1 MLDTPRRMEDINKGK
16 QRTRGQFDFQQ
27 FSIRQDRCAMKV
39 GTDGV
44 LLGAWVPVE
53 GAKSMLDIGAGTGLI
68 SLMLAQRSQEAKVT
82 AVEVDEDAASQA
94 IENAAASPFA
104 SQIVV
109 EQQSIQDFSR
119 QHVGPF
125 DLIVSN
131 PPFFSG
137 GVISEQEGRASVRHT
152 VKLSH
157 QDLLRSVQKLLTKE
171 GSFCLILPW
180 LEGLRFQ
187 ELAASYQLNT
197 HRVVK
202 VSPNPEKS
210 PNRLLLQLK
219 KSPTPEQGP
228 EMSELSIY
236 AYAGPDAPR
245 SAEYAAL
252 TAYFFL

>member
-82 AVEVDEDAASQA
+82 AVEVDEHAARQA

-119 QHVGPF
+119 QQVGPF

-157 QDLLRSVQKLLTKE
+157 QDLLRSVQKLLTEE

-180 LEGLRFQ
+180 LGM
-187 ELAASYQLNT
+187 
-197 HRVVK
+197 V
-202 VSPNPEKS
+202 
-210 PNRLLLQLK
+210 
-219 KSPTPEQGP
+219 
-228 EMSELSIY
+228 
-236 AYAGPDAPR
+236 
-245 SAEYAAL
+245 
-252 TAYFFL
+252 